1 MPPEL
6 WLAITNLGRDEVFIA
21 VLALYTWL
29 ISPQRARQLGVAF
42 ALSYLVN
49 SALKYSLDL
58 PRPFAADPA
67 AAASEAAR
75 ATAGGPSF
83 PSGHAQLG
91 STLWLGMAAQLRRPS
106 FWVVA
111 ALLAGLIAYSR
122 IALGVH
128 YPADVLAGVGL
139 GLGFAALAGTSR
151 WALPTQSLWRWGVP
165 AALLLACTLIPA
177 GTPRE
182 LPAGLGML
190 AGFWALRPD
199 YTPPRTWTGRAAV
212 ALLGLALVMG
222 LYLALSALL
231 PDSWKALAAVTAL
244 RYAALVLFAGVA
256 VPRLLR
262 RWLPLDVSLATE
274 QTPVQTH
281 PPI

>member
-1 MPPEL
+1 MSPDL

-29 ISPQRARQLGVAF
+29 VSPQRARQLGVAF

-49 SALKYSLDL
+49 SALKYSLDV
-58 PRPFAADPA
+58 PRPFATQTSVASA
-67 AAASEAAR
+67 AAQ

-91 STLWLGMAAQLRRPS
+91 STLWLGIAAQVRRPW
-106 FWVVA
+106 FWAVA

-122 IALGVH
+122 LALGVH
-128 YPADVLAGVGL
+128 YPADVLAGLGL
-139 GLGFAALAGTSR
+139 GLGFAALAGTRR
-151 WALPTQSLWRWGVP
+151 WALPTEAAWRWGLPV
-165 AALLLACTLIPA
+165 ALLLTCWLIPA

-190 AGFWALRPD
+190 AGFWALYPH
-199 YTPPRTWTGRAAV
+199 YAPPRSWGAKVLVAA
-212 ALLGLALVMG
+212 LGLALVMG

-231 PDSWKALAAVTAL
+231 PEAWKALAGVTAL
-244 RYAALVLFAGVA
+244 RYAALVLFAGEV
-256 VPRLLR
+256 VPRLLG
-262 RWLPLDVSLATE
+262 RWFTRQEAQNELQL
-274 QTPVQTH
+274 QQIPVQPH
-281 PPI
+281 